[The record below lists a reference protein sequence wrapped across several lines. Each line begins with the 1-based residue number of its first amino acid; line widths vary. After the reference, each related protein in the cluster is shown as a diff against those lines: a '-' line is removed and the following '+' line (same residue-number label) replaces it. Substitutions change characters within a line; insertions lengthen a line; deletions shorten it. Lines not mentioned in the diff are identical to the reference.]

1 MIGHKNNTL
10 KTLQL
15 LTLSTLLL
23 SGLVKE
29 LEMVAVVEVEL
40 ER

>member
-1 MIGHKNNTL
+1 MIGHENNTL

-40 ER
+40 GR